1 MALADKTGMTS
12 FVFKSLIVAGAF
24 VFFGGQTS
32 LEGQGGA
39 FVFPQV
45 SCEADF
51 ASCRIGERKIA
62 LGERSP
68 LLAEIAARAKGTPV
82 ADLKLGLS
90 DPELARLLD
99 YRVIPEF
106 AVAAAQTRLAAVGN
120 QLIAGIDAGA
130 GTARAGE

>member
-1 MALADKTGMTS
+1 MALADKAGMTS

-39 FVFPQV
+39 FVLPQV
-45 SCEADF
+45 SCAADF
-51 ASCRIGERKIA
+51 ASCRIGERDIA

-82 ADLKLGLS
+82 EDLKQGLS